1 MIAARGEHHGDRAF
15 VPVGILQLLVRLCR
29 GSNFLAR

>member
-15 VPVGILQLLVRLCR
+15 VPVVILQLLVRLR
-29 GSNFLAR
+29 PGSKFLAR